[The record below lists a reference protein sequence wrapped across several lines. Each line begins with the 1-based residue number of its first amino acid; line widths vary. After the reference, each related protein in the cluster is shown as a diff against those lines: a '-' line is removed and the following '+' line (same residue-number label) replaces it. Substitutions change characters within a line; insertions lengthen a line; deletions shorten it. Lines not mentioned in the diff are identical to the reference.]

1 MVQENNKQSEIEKIK
16 KDKLQQ
22 EIDDLVQHALWK
34 AQIPLPKVEVAPKSV
49 IIHFPINSTNGL
61 VWQGMQLTSDEA
73 SAFAFKMLEA
83 SEISVEKEPDA

>member
-1 MVQENNKQSEIEKIK
+1 MVPENNKQSKVEEIK

-49 IIHFPINSTNGL
+49 IIHFPINSQNGL

-73 SAFAFKMLEA
+73 SAFGFKMLEA
-83 SEISVEKEPDA
+83 AEVSDEKKPDA